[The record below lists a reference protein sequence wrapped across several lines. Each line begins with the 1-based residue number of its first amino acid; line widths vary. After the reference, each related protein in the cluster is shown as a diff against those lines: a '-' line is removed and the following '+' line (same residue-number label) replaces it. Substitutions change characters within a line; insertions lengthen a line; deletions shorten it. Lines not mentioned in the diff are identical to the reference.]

1 MLSVNETEKSIFNR
15 GNNVH
20 MQMDKK
26 SMAGRLGTAKSL
38 QTVDVEEV
46 VENII
51 TSRSNGDVKW

>member
-26 SMAGRLGTAKSL
+26 SMAGRLGTANFLPQLEYRMYFQLGGVWGK
-38 QTVDVEEV
+38 
-46 VENII
+46 
-51 TSRSNGDVKW
+51 GGG